1 MILIKYVLAL
11 DEGTTS
17 ARTVLFDSDCRV
29 VSMAQRE
36 FTQIYPKEGWVE
48 HNAVEIYA
56 MQLASVTECVAKSG
70 ISPSDIAAIGI
81 TNQRETTV
89 VWDKH
94 TGEPICNA
102 IVWQCR
108 RTADICE
115 ELQSRGVADYVA
127 EKTGLRIDAYFS
139 GTKLKWILDN
149 VPGARQRAEKGDIL
163 FGTVDCWLLWKLT
176 GGKIHATDRTNAS
189 RTMLYDLS
197 ADKWDDTMLDILDI
211 PACML
216 PEVRSSSELFGF
228 TDIMG
233 AQIPVCGIAGDQ
245 QSALFGQGCFEEGE
259 AKNTYGTGCFLLA
272 NTGTHRSEVKNGL
285 IVTAAAACKGEPV
298 QYAAEGSIFAAG
310 AVIQWLRDE
319 LHIIK
324 SSAQSEEMAMQTD
337 SNGGVYLVPAFV
349 GMGAPYWDMRARAA
363 IFGMTRG
370 TDRNILCRAAL
381 ESIAYQTDDL
391 IRVMRSAGFPLKCLK
406 ADGGASQNSFL
417 MQFQADISDTDVL
430 LPVSPEAT
438 ALGAA
443 LLAGLAVGVWRDRNE
458 IKGKLATGIKYTPN
472 MDAFERKKL
481 LDGWQRAVLAC
492 RSFES

>member
-1 MILIKYVLAL
+1 M
-11 DEGTTS
+11 
-17 ARTVLFDSDCRV
+17 LFDGNCNV

-36 FTQIYPKEGWVE
+36 FTQIYPRAGWVE
-48 HNAVEIYA
+48 HDAVEIFA

-70 ISPSDIAAIGI
+70 VAPSDIAAVGI

-94 TGEPICNA
+94 TGEPLCNA

-115 ELQSRGVADYVA
+115 ELINKGLSEYVA

-149 VPGARQRAEKGDIL
+149 VPGARERAKNGDLL

-176 GGKIHATDRTNAS
+176 GGKVHATDRTNAS
-189 RTMLYDLS
+189 RTMLYDIS
-197 ADKWDDTMLDILDI
+197 ADRWDDRLLDILDI

-216 PEVRSSSELFGF
+216 PEVRSSSEIFGF

-245 QSALFGQGCFEEGE
+245 QSALFGQGCFEPGE

-272 NTGTHRSEVKNGL
+272 NTGTARPEMKNGL
-285 IVTAAAACKGEPV
+285 IVTAAATCKGEPV
-298 QYAAEGSIFAAG
+298 QYAAEGSIFVGG
-310 AVIQWLRDE
+310 AVVQWLRDE
-319 LHIIK
+319 LQIIEK
-324 SSAQSEEMAMQTD
+324 SSESEKLALKTED
-337 SNGGVYLVPAFV
+337 NGGVYLVPAFV
-349 GMGAPYWDMRARAA
+349 GLGAPYWDMRARAA

-370 TDRNILCRAAL
+370 TDRKILCRAAL
-381 ESIAYQTDDL
+381 ESIAYQTNDL
-391 IRVMRSAGFPLKCLK
+391 LREMRNAGFPLTCLK
-406 ADGGASQNSFL
+406 ADGGASQNKFL
-417 MQFQADISDTDVL
+417 MQFQSDISDVEVR
-430 LPVSPEAT
+430 LPTSPEAT

-443 LLAGLAVGVWRDRNE
+443 LLAGLAVGVWRDRAAVKE
-458 IKGKLATGIKYTPN
+458 KLGAGTVYSPKMGTAERENLLNGWKRAVSACR
-472 MDAFERKKL
+472 AFE
-481 LDGWQRAVLAC
+481 
-492 RSFES
+492 

>member
-1 MILIKYVLAL
+1 M
-11 DEGTTS
+11 
-17 ARTVLFDSDCRV
+17 LFDGNCNV

-36 FTQIYPKEGWVE
+36 FTQIYPRAGWVE
-48 HNAVEIYA
+48 HDAVEIFA

-70 ISPSDIAAIGI
+70 VAPSDIAAVGI

-94 TGEPICNA
+94 TGEPLCNA

-115 ELQSRGVADYVA
+115 ELINKGLSEYVA

-149 VPGARQRAEKGDIL
+149 VPGARERAKNGDLL

-176 GGKIHATDRTNAS
+176 GGKVHATDRTNAS
-189 RTMLYDLS
+189 RTMLYDIS
-197 ADKWDDTMLDILDI
+197 ADRWDDRLLDILDI

-216 PEVRSSSELFGF
+216 PEVCSSSEIFGF

-245 QSALFGQGCFEEGE
+245 QSALFGQGCFEPGE

-272 NTGTHRSEVKNGL
+272 NTGTARPEMKNGL
-285 IVTAAAACKGEPV
+285 IVTAAATCKGEPV
-298 QYAAEGSIFAAG
+298 QYAAEGSIFVGG
-310 AVIQWLRDE
+310 AVVQWLRDE
-319 LHIIK
+319 LQIIEK
-324 SSAQSEEMAMQTD
+324 SSESEKLALKTED
-337 SNGGVYLVPAFV
+337 NGGVYLVPAFV
-349 GMGAPYWDMRARAA
+349 GLGAPYWDMRARAA

-370 TDRNILCRAAL
+370 TDRKILCRAAL
-381 ESIAYQTDDL
+381 ESIAYQTNDL
-391 IRVMRSAGFPLKCLK
+391 LREMRNAGFPLTCLK
-406 ADGGASQNSFL
+406 ADGGASQNKFL
-417 MQFQADISDTDVL
+417 MQFQSDISDVEVR
-430 LPVSPEAT
+430 LPTSPEAT

-443 LLAGLAVGVWRDRNE
+443 LLAGLAVGVWRDRAAVKE
-458 IKGKLATGIKYTPN
+458 KLGAGTVYSPKMGTAERENLLNGWKRAVSACR
-472 MDAFERKKL
+472 AFE
-481 LDGWQRAVLAC
+481 
-492 RSFES
+492 

>member
-1 MILIKYVLAL
+1 MKYVLAL

-17 ARTVLFDSDCRV
+17 ARAVLFDGSCNV
-29 VSMAQRE
+29 ISMAQRE
-36 FTQIYPKEGWVE
+36 FTQIYPRSGWVE
-48 HNAVEIYA
+48 HNAVEIFA

-70 ISPSDIAAIGI
+70 VAPSEIAAVGI

-94 TGEPICNA
+94 TGEPVCNA

-115 ELQSRGVADYVA
+115 DLIKQGLAEYVA

-149 VPGARQRAEKGDIL
+149 VPGVRERADRGDLL

-176 GGKIHATDRTNAS
+176 GGKVHATDRTNAS
-189 RTMLYDLS
+189 RTMLYDIS
-197 ADKWDDTMLDILDI
+197 ADRWDDRLLEVLGI

-216 PEVRSSSELFGF
+216 PELRSSSEIFGF

-245 QSALFGQGCFEEGE
+245 QSALFGQGCFNPGE

-272 NTGTHRSEVKNGL
+272 NTGTVRPEVKNGL
-285 IVTAAAACKGEPV
+285 IATAAATCKGEPV
-298 QYAAEGSIFAAG
+298 QFAAEGSIFIGG

-319 LHIIK
+319 LKIIEK
-324 SSAQSEEMAMQTD
+324 SSESEKLALKTED
-337 SNGGVYLVPAFV
+337 NGGVYLVPAFV
-349 GMGAPYWDMRARAA
+349 GLGAPYWDMRARAA

-370 TDRNILCRAAL
+370 SDRKILCRAAL
-381 ESIAYQTDDL
+381 ESIAYQTNDL
-391 IRVMRSAGFPLKCLK
+391 LREMHNAGFPLTCLK
-406 ADGGASQNSFL
+406 ADGGASQNKFL
-417 MQFQADISDTDVL
+417 MQFQSDISNVEVL
-430 LPVSPEAT
+430 LPTSPEAT

-443 LLAGLAVGVWRDRNE
+443 LLAGLAVGVWRDRAA
-458 IKGKLATGIKYTPN
+458 IKEKLGAGTRYSPK
-472 MDAFERKKL
+472 MDEAEREKL
-481 LDGWQRAVLAC
+481 LDGWKRAVSAC
-492 RSFES
+492 RSFETGV

>member
-1 MILIKYVLAL
+1 MKYVLAL

-17 ARTVLFDSDCRV
+17 ARAVLFDGNCNV

-36 FTQIYPKEGWVE
+36 FTQIYPRAGWVE
-48 HNAVEIYA
+48 HDAVEIFA

-70 ISPSDIAAIGI
+70 VAPSDIAAVGI

-94 TGEPICNA
+94 TGEPVCNA

-115 ELQSRGVADYVA
+115 DLINEGLSEYVA

-149 VPGARQRAEKGDIL
+149 VPGVRERAKDGDLL

-176 GGKIHATDRTNAS
+176 GGKVHATDRTNAS
-189 RTMLYDLS
+189 RTMLYDIS
-197 ADKWDDTMLDILDI
+197 ADRWDDRLLEILDI

-216 PEVRSSSELFGF
+216 PEVRSSSEIFGF

-245 QSALFGQGCFEEGE
+245 QSALFGQGCFEPGE

-272 NTGTHRSEVKNGL
+272 NTGTVRPEMKNGL
-285 IVTAAAACKGEPV
+285 IVTAAATCKGEPV
-298 QYAAEGSIFAAG
+298 QYAAEGSIFVGG
-310 AVIQWLRDE
+310 AVVQWLRDE
-319 LHIIK
+319 LQIIEK
-324 SSAQSEEMAMQTD
+324 SSESEKLALKTED
-337 SNGGVYLVPAFV
+337 NGGVYLVPAFV
-349 GMGAPYWDMRARAA
+349 GLGAPYWDMRARAA

-370 TDRNILCRAAL
+370 TDRKMLCRAAL
-381 ESIAYQTDDL
+381 ESIAYQTNDL
-391 IRVMRSAGFPLKCLK
+391 LREMRNAGFPLTCLK
-406 ADGGASQNSFL
+406 ADGGASQNRFL
-417 MQFQADISDTDVL
+417 MQFQSDISNVEVR
-430 LPVSPEAT
+430 LPTLPEAT

-443 LLAGLAVGVWRDRNE
+443 LLAGLAVGVWRDRAAVKE
-458 IKGKLATGIKYTPN
+458 KLGAGTVYSPKMGTAEREKLLN
-472 MDAFERKKL
+472 GWKRAVSACRAFE
-481 LDGWQRAVLAC
+481 
-492 RSFES
+492 

>member
-1 MILIKYVLAL
+1 
-11 DEGTTS
+11 
-17 ARTVLFDSDCRV
+17 
-29 VSMAQRE
+29 
-36 FTQIYPKEGWVE
+36 
-48 HNAVEIYA
+48 
-56 MQLASVTECVAKSG
+56 
-70 ISPSDIAAIGI
+70 
-81 TNQRETTV
+81 
-89 VWDKH
+89 
-94 TGEPICNA
+94 
-102 IVWQCR
+102 
-108 RTADICE
+108 
-115 ELQSRGVADYVA
+115 
-127 EKTGLRIDAYFS
+127 
-139 GTKLKWILDN
+139 
-149 VPGARQRAEKGDIL
+149 
-163 FGTVDCWLLWKLT
+163 
-176 GGKIHATDRTNAS
+176 
-189 RTMLYDLS
+189 MLYDLS
-197 ADKWDDTMLDILDI
+197 ADRWDDTMLEILDI

-233 AQIPVCGIAGDQ
+233 SQIPVCGIAGDQ
-245 QSALFGQGCFEEGE
+245 QSALFGQGCFEAGE
-259 AKNTYGTGCFLLA
+259 AKNTYGTGCFLLS
-272 NTGTHRSEVKNGL
+272 NTGTKRSEVKNGL
-285 IVTAAAACKGEPV
+285 IVTAAATCKGEPV

-324 SSAQSEEMAMQTD
+324 SSAQSEEMAMQAD
-337 SNGGVYLVPAFV
+337 NNGGVYLVPAFV

-381 ESIAYQTDDL
+381 ESIAYQTNDL

-443 LLAGLAVGVWRDRNE
+443 LLAGLAVGVWRDRSA

-472 MDAFERKKL
+472 MDAFEREKL

-492 RSFES
+492 RSF

>member
-1 MILIKYVLAL
+1 MKYVLAL

-17 ARTVLFDSDCRV
+17 ARAVLFDGNCNV

-36 FTQIYPKEGWVE
+36 FTQIYPRAGWVE
-48 HNAVEIYA
+48 HDAVEIFA

-70 ISPSDIAAIGI
+70 VAPSDIAAVGI

-94 TGEPICNA
+94 TGEPVCNA

-115 ELQSRGVADYVA
+115 DLINEGLSEYVA

-149 VPGARQRAEKGDIL
+149 VPGVRERAKDGDLL

-176 GGKIHATDRTNAS
+176 GGKVHATDRTNAS
-189 RTMLYDLS
+189 RTMLYDIS
-197 ADKWDDTMLDILDI
+197 ADRWDDRLLEILDI

-216 PEVRSSSELFGF
+216 PEVRSSSEIFGF

-245 QSALFGQGCFEEGE
+245 QSALFGQGCFEPGE

-272 NTGTHRSEVKNGL
+272 NTGTVRPEMKNGL
-285 IVTAAAACKGEPV
+285 IVTAAATCKGEPV
-298 QYAAEGSIFAAG
+298 QYAAEGSIFVGG
-310 AVIQWLRDE
+310 AVVQWLRDE
-319 LHIIK
+319 LQIIEK
-324 SSAQSEEMAMQTD
+324 SSESEKLALKTED
-337 SNGGVYLVPAFV
+337 NGGVYLVPAFV
-349 GMGAPYWDMRARAA
+349 GLGAPYWDMRARAA
-363 IFGMTRG
+363 IFGLTRG
-370 TDRNILCRAAL
+370 TDRKILCRAAL
-381 ESIAYQTDDL
+381 ESIAYQTNDL
-391 IRVMRSAGFPLKCLK
+391 LREMRNAGFSLTCLK
-406 ADGGASQNSFL
+406 ADGGASQNRFL
-417 MQFQADISDTDVL
+417 MQFQSDISNVEVR
-430 LPVSPEAT
+430 LPTSPEAT

-443 LLAGLAVGVWRDRNE
+443 LLAGLAVGVWRDRAAV
-458 IKGKLATGIKYTPN
+458 KKKLGAGTVYSPKMGTAEREKLLN
-472 MDAFERKKL
+472 GWKRAVSACRAFE
-481 LDGWQRAVLAC
+481 
-492 RSFES
+492 